1 MSKQNLWEDIKKSLK
16 EGVDFAI
23 NKTEE
28 YTKVGK
34 IKLDVLGIKR
44 RIERAFTELGG
55 ISYHH
60 STSNKKTVLTNTK
73 VFKEIISKI
82 NELKVELEEKEK
94 ELEKIKAEFNIVDD
108 PEVTFEEPITEVKVE
123 DVEFEETVE
132 EKPKKK
138 AAPKRKP
145 AAKKAPTTAKKTTTT
160 KKPAEPKATTE
171 SKEE

>member
-34 IKLDVLGIKR
+34 VKLDILGIKR

-55 ISYHH
+55 VSYHH
-60 STSNKKTVLTNTK
+60 TTSKKKTVLTNTK
-73 VFKEIISKI
+73 VFKEIVQKI
-82 NELKVELEEKEK
+82 NELKVELEAKEK
-94 ELEKIKAEFNIVDD
+94 ELDKIKSEFNIADE
-108 PEVTFEEPITEVKVE
+108 PEVTFEEPITEVNVE

-145 AAKKAPTTAKKTTTT
+145 AAKKTTTT
-160 KKPAEPKATTE
+160 KKTTVKKTETSEPKSTE
-171 SKEE
+171 SQEE